1 MFSSIHIEYEWDQVN
16 KQTKTH
22 CVHFFIR
29 PFIASFLTC
38 LSPRHT
44 TPPLPSSAAQF
55 YSLLRWKHWSSSLEL
70 LSTLIHRR
78 YKTADTEVSSQHTV
92 GSGEALSLFD
102 LSFYF
107 FLQMEVIFVQFMMII
122 QLAAE
127 KTTPKANKTTW
138 MKTRLPSSDT
148 HSLLQTHTGTHIRT
162 VRASAHTP
170 SAADVTLQKKLFSRC
185 PQCVMWTDEAVQTE
199 RRGGKGISQLHWT
212 HHTHGAR
219 RDRTAQRQGAERGG
233 GVSEV
238 EQRGYKPA
246 MTVWGCLSL
255 LFPSN
260 LWSRALP

>member
-148 HSLLQTHTGTHIRT
+148 HRD
-162 VRASAHTP
+162 AHTY
-170 SAADVTLQKKLFSRC
+170 STCICTHAVSSRC
-185 PQCVMWTDEAVQTE
+185 DASEETFQQMPTMCHVDGWGCSDRKA
-199 RRGGKGISQLHWT
+199 RGKGNIAATLDTSHSRSETGQDGT
-212 HHTHGAR
+212 KAGSR
-219 RDRTAQRQGAERGG
+219 KRGW
-233 GVSEV
+233 S
-238 EQRGYKPA
+238 QRG
-246 MTVWGCLSL
+246 
-255 LFPSN
+255 
-260 LWSRALP
+260 RAEGI